1 MPPSDARLLGVA
13 LLCIVPFIV
22 FNKGEWMNEKKWFLL
37 TMINCK
43 NLHISKM
50 ACTFAQEIK
59 NGMCGIIKNKS

>member
-1 MPPSDARLLGVA
+1 
-13 LLCIVPFIV
+13 
-22 FNKGEWMNEKKWFLL
+22 MNEKKWFLL

-43 NLHISKM
+43 NLHISKR